1 MMMQE
6 EIPETSGRGA
16 SGPIATS
23 AAAALPTLGVV
34 TPLRSRT
41 TPLSAARDALVIV
54 RRNLLR
60 NVRLPQLLLFATV
73 QPVMFLVLFTYVFGG
88 AIEASLPLAAAGNYL
103 NWLVPGL
110 MIQVAAFGAGQTAL
124 GLTEDLQNG
133 VIDRFRSLPMARSAV
148 LAGRTG
154 ADLVRNMVVIGLMVS
169 VGTALGFRYQTS
181 FVRFLAGFGLALL
194 FAHALSWVMAAV
206 GLRVRTPEAV
216 QSAAF
221 LPIFPL
227 VFASSVFLPTQT
239 MPAWLRVFADHQP
252 LTVVTN
258 AMRGLM
264 LGPGALPLGQD
275 LTVEVVRS
283 LAWIAGITAVAAL
296 LAIRA
301 YRRVAT

>member
-1 MMMQE
+1 M
-6 EIPETSGRGA
+6 TSDM
-16 SGPIATS
+16 TS
-23 AAAALPTLGVV
+23 DMSSDPRSVPV
-34 TPLRSRT
+34 LRTRT
-41 TPLSAARDALVIV
+41 TPAGAVRDALVIG

-60 NVRLPQLLLFATV
+60 NVRLPQLLVFATV
-73 QPVMFLVLFTYVFGG
+73 QPVMFLVLFAYVFGG
-88 AIEASLPLAAAGNYL
+88 AIEGTLPAAAGGEYL

-110 MIQVAAFGAGQTAL
+110 MIQVAAFGSGQTAL

-154 ADLVRNMVVIGLMVS
+154 ADLVRNAVVIGLMVS
-169 VGTALGFRYQTS
+169 VGTALGFRYQTT
-181 FVRFLAGFGLALL
+181 FVRFLAGFALALL
-194 FAHALSWVMAAV
+194 FAHSLSWVMAAL
-206 GLRVRTPEAV
+206 GLKVRTPEAV

-239 MPAWLRVFADHQP
+239 MPDWLRVFADNQP

-264 LGPGALPLGQD
+264 LGDGALPPGQELG
-275 LTVEVVRS
+275 VEIVRA
-283 LAWIAGITAVAAL
+283 LVWIAAITAVAATV
-296 LAIRA
+296 AVRS
-301 YRRVAT
+301 YRRITS